1 MYDCE
6 LVMNTLEQV
15 KKLVDT
21 IIERTQTIKDVND
34 FLCSPDGM
42 VLLDA
47 VCMNLIAVGEAT
59 KNLDKVSN
67 GTLLPLF
74 PQVQW
79 NGIMRM
85 RDKIAHHYFEVDAEV
100 VLLTVKE
107 DIPLVKATIQKM
119 IREMNV

>member
-67 GTLLPLF
+67 GTLLPLY

-79 NGIMRM
+79 NARQ
-85 RDKIAHHYFEVDAEV
+85 DSA
-100 VLLTVKE
+100 
-107 DIPLVKATIQKM
+107 PLFRGGCRSCTAYGKGGHSLG
-119 IREMNV
+119 